1 MSHPSPPESDP
12 NDELVHLNVRVTDAL
27 RRELKA
33 FCALC
38 GVTLA
43 EGIQLGLDAWK
54 AEAAKNQGVR
64 HD

>member
-1 MSHPSPPESDP
+1 MSHPSPNDP
-12 NDELVHLNVRVTDAL
+12 DPTDDLVHLNVRVTPSL

-43 EGIQLGLDAWK
+43 EGIQLGLEAWR
-54 AEAAKNQGVR
+54 AEAAKNQGDR

>member
-1 MSHPSPPESDP
+1 MSDP
-12 NDELVHLNVRVTDAL
+12 SSSEPEPNEDHVHLNVRVPDTL
-27 RRELKA
+27 RREFKA
-33 FCALC
+33 FCAIC

-43 EGIQLGLDAWK
+43 EGIQLGLDAWR

>member
-1 MSHPSPPESDP
+1 MSHPSPAEPDP
-12 NDELVHLNVRVTDAL
+12 NDDLVHLNVRVPDTL

-43 EGIQLGLDAWK
+43 EGIQLGLDAWR

>member
-1 MSHPSPPESDP
+1 MSDPSPTDP
-12 NDELVHLNVRVTDAL
+12 DQNEDLVHLNVRVPDTL

-43 EGIQLGLDAWK
+43 EGIQLAFDAWR
-54 AEAAKNQGVR
+54 ADAAKKKDAH

>member
-1 MSHPSPPESDP
+1 MSDPSPTDQDQ
-12 NDELVHLNVRVTDAL
+12 NDELVHLNVRVTPSL

-43 EGIQLGLDAWK
+43 EGIQLGLDAWR
-54 AEAAKNQGVR
+54 AESAKNQGD
-64 HD
+64 HDE